1 MHEYVTS
8 RNAGPHRGLRQTAA
22 TGRSPALVARGLSR
36 RLQESINETTS
47 APYNGGLR
55 QSPRRAIAVQD
66 RIGRQPPSL
75 SGEFSFMSVAKH
87 AKVLILG
94 SGPAG
99 YSAAVYAAR
108 ANLKPVLITGIAQ
121 GGQLMTT
128 TDVENWPGDPTGV
141 QGPELMA
148 RMQAH
153 AEHFNTEMIFDHIH
167 TVHLN
172 ERPLRLIGDSGEYTA
187 DALIIA
193 TGASAQYLGLP
204 SEDAFSGRGVSAC
217 ATCDGFF
224 YKGKEVCVVGGGNT
238 AVEEALYLSNIAS
251 KVTVIHR
258 RDKFRAEPIL
268 IDRLLEKAK
277 QGAVELKYDTVLDE
291 VTGDDSGVTGI
302 RIKNVKTGASEAIAL
317 HGVFI
322 AIGHKPNTDI
332 FEGQLEMKNGYIV
345 THSGLNGNATATSVP
360 GVFAAGDVQD
370 HVYRQAITSAGT
382 GCMAAL
388 DAQRYLENLDQ

>member
-1 MHEYVTS
+1 
-8 RNAGPHRGLRQTAA
+8 
-22 TGRSPALVARGLSR
+22 
-36 RLQESINETTS
+36 
-47 APYNGGLR
+47 
-55 QSPRRAIAVQD
+55 
-66 RIGRQPPSL
+66 
-75 SGEFSFMSVAKH
+75 MSSVKH
-87 AKVLILG
+87 ARVLIIG

-108 ANLKPVLITGIAQ
+108 ANLNPVLITGVEQ

-128 TDVENWPGDPTGV
+128 TDVENWPGDPMGV
-141 QGPELMA
+141 QGPELMQ
-148 RMQAH
+148 RLLQH
-153 AEHFNTEMIFDHIH
+153 AERFNTEIIFDHIH
-167 TVHLN
+167 TTHLK
-172 ERPLRLIGDSGEYTA
+172 EKPIRLEGDSGSYTC

-204 SEDAFSGRGVSAC
+204 SEEKFMGKGVSAC

-224 YKGKEVCVVGGGNT
+224 YRNQEVAVVGGGNT

-251 KVTVIHR
+251 KVTVVHR

-268 IDRLLEKAK
+268 IDRLMAK
-277 QGAVELKYDTVLDE
+277 VAEGKVAIHWNHTLDS

-302 RIKNVKTGASEAIAL
+302 VVKSTADGSTKPLTL

-322 AIGHKPNTDI
+322 AIGHKPNTGI
-332 FEGQLEMKNGYIV
+332 FDGQLDMRNGYIV
-345 THSGLNGNATATSVP
+345 TRSGLDGMATMTSIE

-370 HVYRQAITSAGT
+370 HIYRQAITSAGT

-388 DAQRYLENLDQ
+388 DAQRYLESLE